1 MGDGGRRELVHLCDG
16 GVAKARRGRRGPSPA
31 AKARTI
37 ADVED
42 TPRLILKH
50 THTHTH
56 THAHTYTHNTY
67 ISLY

>member
-1 MGDGGRRELVHLCDG
+1 MGDGGRRELVDLCD
-16 GVAKARRGRRGPSPA
+16 APA